1 MTPVL
6 PPAAPE
12 RGKRALVLVGGGITG
27 AMYEFG
33 CLRAFDDFFE
43 GSFASIDFD
52 IYIGT
57 SAGAV
62 VATLLANRVSPGF
75 IMDVIATS
83 QKHPLNFRHEDIFRF
98 DWFNFRRSLRRTLL
112 MLPAVYRYYR
122 RHRTPFSLQS
132 LLGLIQE
139 NLPSGIFSMRDYI
152 RYLDGL
158 LRQMGLC
165 ASFRELSKELYIPA
179 INLDRAMRTV
189 FGDEGSRD
197 VPIPKA
203 IAASSALPFYF
214 EPVSIDGADYVDG
227 GTAQLAHVDVAINK
241 GADRILVLNPIVPIQ
256 NDQARVCIPSFAGGC
271 ARIAEKGISYVW
283 DQASRINSHEKLE
296 MVIARLRVSHPWA
309 KIVLI
314 EPTGSDTVLFAQHIL
329 SYASRIQVLDYG
341 YRSTRSFLRERGEEM
356 REIFAPAPETAG
368 TRLDASLADRG

>member
-1 MTPVL
+1 VTPE
-6 PPAAPE
+6 PAGS
-12 RGKRALVLVGGGITG
+12 GKRALVLVGGGITG

-43 GSFASIDFD
+43 GSFSSLDFD

-62 VATLLANRVSPGF
+62 VATLLANEVSPGM

-83 QKHPLNFRHEDIFRF
+83 RQHPLNFRHEDIFRF
-98 DWFNFRRSLRRTLL
+98 DWENFRRSLGPTLG

-132 LLGLIQE
+132 LLGLLQE
-139 NLPSGIFSMRDYI
+139 NLPSGLFSMKDYI

-158 LRQMGLC
+158 LRQMQLSP
-165 ASFRELSKELYIPA
+165 SFRQLRRELYIPA

-197 VPIPKA
+197 VPISKA

-214 EPVSIDGADYVDG
+214 EPVSIDGVDYVDG
-227 GTAQLAHVDVAINK
+227 GIAQLAHIDIAINK

-256 NDQARVCIPSFAGGC
+256 NDPSRVCIPSFSGGC

-283 DQASRINSHEKLE
+283 DQAARINSHEKLE
-296 MVIARLRVSHPWA
+296 MVLAKLRVSHPWA
-309 KIVLI
+309 KIVLV

-341 YRSTRSFLRERGEEM
+341 YRSTRAFLRERGDEM
-356 REIFAPAPETAG
+356 RQIFNPPPAAG
-368 TRLDASLADRG
+368 SQRHG

>member
-1 MTPVL
+1 VTTSPR
-6 PPAAPE
+6 PA
-12 RGKRALVLVGGGITG
+12 GKRAIVLVGGGITG

-43 GSFASIDFD
+43 GSLSSLEFD

-62 VATLLANRVSPGF
+62 VATLLANGVSPGF

-83 QKHPLNFRHEDIFRF
+83 RKHPLNFRHEDIFRF
-98 DWFNFRRSLRRTLL
+98 DWVNFRRSLGRTLAV
-112 MLPAVYRYYR
+112 LPAVYRYYR

-132 LLGLIQE
+132 LLGLLQE
-139 NLPSGIFSMRDYI
+139 NLPSGLFSMKDYI
-152 RYLDGL
+152 RYLDAL
-158 LRQMGLC
+158 LRQMDLSP
-165 ASFRELSKELYIPA
+165 SFRNLRKELYIPA
-179 INLDRAMRTV
+179 VNLDRAMRTV

-197 VPIPKA
+197 VPISKA

-214 EPVSIDGADYVDG
+214 EPVSIDGVDYVDG
-227 GTAQLAHVDVAINK
+227 GTAQLAHIDVAINK

-256 NDQARVCIPSFAGGC
+256 NDQSRVCIPSFSGGC

-283 DQASRINSHEKLE
+283 DQAARINSHEKLE
-296 MVIARLRVSHPWA
+296 MVMAKLRVSHPWA
-309 KIVLI
+309 RIVLV

-341 YRSTRSFLRERGEEM
+341 YRSTRSFLRERGDEM
-356 REIFAPAPETAG
+356 REIFGAVPEPAG
-368 TRLDASLADRG
+368 SGLDG

>member
-1 MTPVL
+1 MT
-6 PPAAPE
+6 APSPDG
-12 RGKRALVLVGGGITG
+12 GKSALVLVGGGITG

-43 GSFASIDFD
+43 GGFSSLDFH

-62 VATLLANRVSPGF
+62 VATLLANGVSPGI

-83 QKHPLNFRHEDIFRF
+83 RKHPLNFRHEDIFRF
-98 DWFNFRRSLRRTLL
+98 DWENFRRSIRRTLA

-132 LLGLIQE
+132 LLGLLQE
-139 NLPSGIFSMRDYI
+139 NLPSGLFSMKDYI

-158 LRQMGLC
+158 LRQMELC
-165 ASFRELSKELYIPA
+165 TSFRELRKELYIPA
-179 INLDRAMRTV
+179 VNLDRAMRTV
-189 FGDEGSRD
+189 FGDEGARD
-197 VPIPKA
+197 VPISKA

-214 EPVSIDGADYVDG
+214 EPVSIDGVDYVDG
-227 GTAQLAHVDVAINK
+227 GTAQLAHIDLAINK

-256 NDQARVCIPSFAGGC
+256 NDQSRVCIPSFSGGC
-271 ARIAEKGISYVW
+271 ARIAEKGVSYVW
-283 DQASRINSHEKLE
+283 DQAARINSHEKLE
-296 MVIARLRVSHPWA
+296 MVLAKLRVSHPWA
-309 KIVLI
+309 RIVLL

-341 YRSTRSFLRERGEEM
+341 YRSTRSFLRERGDEM
-356 REIFAPAPETAG
+356 RQIFSPAPQG
-368 TRLDASLADRG
+368 VGDRADG